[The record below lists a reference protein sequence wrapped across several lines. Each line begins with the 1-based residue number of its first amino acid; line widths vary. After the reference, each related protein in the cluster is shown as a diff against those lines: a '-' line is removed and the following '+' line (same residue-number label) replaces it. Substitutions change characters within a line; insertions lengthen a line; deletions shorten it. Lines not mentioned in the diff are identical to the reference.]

1 MQSVHTSVLRR
12 VLAGAVALGTVAALA
27 VGCATASARSP
38 RDSAAAGTQ
47 QAAPAPEAIIPVVS
61 VQPAA
66 DTADFGPASSVSA
79 STTAGTL
86 RDVALT
92 SSRGTS
98 VAGTLSA
105 DGRQWTATEPLGYG
119 TDYTWSGS
127 AVAPDGSATPLT
139 GSFSTVSPTRTV
151 RAWTNIADGATVGV
165 AAPIE
170 IGFSRDLSDEAKA
183 EVERTLTVTTSVP
196 VEGAWAWLPDGPDGS
211 RVHYRPKEYWPA
223 NTQVG
228 VSAKIYGHDLGAAG
242 FGKADVASTFTI
254 GRSQIV
260 KAAEDSHHIVVVR
273 DGLQVMELPASYGM
287 ESDPNRVT
295 RNGVHIVMAKSE
307 KVLMSNPAY
316 GYENVPEYWAVR
328 ISNNG
333 EFIHANPASTSAQ
346 GRRNISHGCI
356 NLSTANA
363 KAYFDTAL
371 YGDPVEV
378 TGSSVP
384 LSAEDGDVYDWTI
397 PWDRWKAMSKLA
409 A

>member
-1 MQSVHTSVLRR
+1 
-12 VLAGAVALGTVAALA
+12 
-27 VGCATASARSP
+27 
-38 RDSAAAGTQ
+38 
-47 QAAPAPEAIIPVVS
+47 
-61 VQPAA
+61 
-66 DTADFGPASSVSA
+66 
-79 STTAGTL
+79 
-86 RDVALT
+86 
-92 SSRGTS
+92 
-98 VAGTLSA
+98 
-105 DGRQWTATEPLGYG
+105 
-119 TDYTWSGS
+119 
-127 AVAPDGSATPLT
+127 
-139 GSFSTVSPTRTV
+139 
-151 RAWTNIADGATVGV
+151 
-165 AAPIE
+165 
-170 IGFSRDLSDEAKA
+170 
-183 EVERTLTVTTSVP
+183 
-196 VEGAWAWLPDGPDGS
+196 
-211 RVHYRPKEYWPA
+211 
-223 NTQVG
+223 
-228 VSAKIYGHDLGAAG
+228 
-242 FGKADVASTFTI
+242 
-254 GRSQIV
+254 V

-273 DGLQVMELPASYGM
+273 DGLQVMDLPASYGM

-397 PWDRWKAMSKLA
+397 PWDRWTAMSKLA

>member
-1 MQSVHTSVLRR
+1 VQSVHTSVLRR

-38 RDSAAAGTQ
+38 RDPATAGTQ
-47 QAAPAPEAIIPVVS
+47 QVAPAPEAIIPVVS

-98 VAGTLSA
+98 VAGALSA

-139 GSFSTVSPTRTV
+139 GSFSTVSPARTV
-151 RAWTNIADGATVGV
+151 RAWTNISDGATVGV

-170 IGFSRDLSDEAKA
+170 IAFDRDLSDEAKA

-223 NTQVG
+223 NTQVI
-228 VSAKIYGHDLGAAG
+228 VAAKIYGHDLGSAG
-242 FGKADVASTFTI
+242 YGKSDVGSTFTI

-260 KAAEDSHHIVVVR
+260 RADEDSHHLVVIR
-273 DGLQVMELPASYGM
+273 DGQEVMNLPASYGM

-295 RNGVHIVMAKSE
+295 RSGVHIVMAKSE

-333 EFIHANPASTSAQ
+333 EFIHANPASASAQ

-356 NLSTANA
+356 NLSTADA
-363 KAYFDTAL
+363 KAYFATAL

-384 LSAEDGDVYDWTI
+384 LSAQDGDVYDWTI
-397 PWDRWKAMSKLA
+397 PWDQWKAMSKLA

>member
-1 MQSVHTSVLRR
+1 VHSVHTSVLRR

-27 VGCATASARSP
+27 VGCATASARTP
-38 RDSAAAGTQ
+38 QDSAQAGTQ
-47 QAAPAPEAIIPVVS
+47 QAAPAAIIPVVS
-61 VQPAA
+61 VQPTGG
-66 DTADFGPASSVSA
+66 TADFGPAEPVGA
-79 STTAGTL
+79 STTAGVL

-92 SSRGTS
+92 SSKGTA
-98 VAGTLSA
+98 VAGALST

-127 AVAPDGSATPLT
+127 AVAPDGSVTPLA
-139 GSFSTVSPTRTV
+139 GSFSTVRPARTA
-151 RAWTNIADGATVGV
+151 RASTNIGDGAVVGV

-170 IGFSRDLSDEAKA
+170 IRFDRDLSDEAKA
-183 EVERTLTVTTSVP
+183 EVERTLEVTTSVP

-211 RVHYRPKEYWPA
+211 RVHYRTKEYWPA
-223 NTQVG
+223 NTQVS
-228 VSAKIYGHDLGAAG
+228 VTAKIYGHDLGPAG
-242 FGKADVASTFTI
+242 FGKADIASTFTV

-260 KAAEDSHHIVVVR
+260 KADEDSHHLVVIR
-273 DGLQVMELPASYGM
+273 DGQQVMDLPASYGM

-295 RNGVHIVMAKSE
+295 RSGVHIVMAKSE

-316 GYENVPEYWAVR
+316 GYEDVPEYWAVR

-363 KAYFDTAL
+363 KAYFATAL

-384 LSAEDGDVYDWTI
+384 LSARDGDVYDWTI
-397 PWDRWKAMSKLA
+397 PWDQWKAMSKLTV
-409 A
+409 